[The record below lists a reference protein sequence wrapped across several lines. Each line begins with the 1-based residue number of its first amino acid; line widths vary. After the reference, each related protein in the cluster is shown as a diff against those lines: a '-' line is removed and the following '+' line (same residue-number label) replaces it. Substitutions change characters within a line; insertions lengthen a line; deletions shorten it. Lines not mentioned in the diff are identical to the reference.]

1 MRTVRRLYV
10 YLVTL
15 ISLELVVWGLINLL
29 QNSLSAVP
37 AAATNLLASGLSLV
51 LVGLPFFI
59 LHGWIAQREA
69 RHDAEELNSRLR
81 ALFHYSARLALL
93 APVVLDLYNL
103 LKELLQALFGVLP
116 SGVMTASSTDRL
128 IAVAINVAV
137 WLIFERLLRADWA
150 SVTSPESFVEVRR
163 LSRYLWMLY
172 GLGLAVPGV
181 IQILQS
187 ILDPFSFLAFAQPAG
202 LSQLVSGLALTA
214 IGVPLWVFWWQRIER
229 TRDLPEER
237 PSTLRWVVLYML
249 ALVGALVALFAA
261 QSVVQSLLEALLGE
275 SLAPL
280 AFLAKIS
287 QPLSLTVVFVV
298 LWAYYGSQVRL
309 EWAREPDELRRA
321 GLRRLYHYP
330 LALAG
335 NAAVFAGVWQVLG
348 QIVALLVAASIWSS
362 VPRIVLAG
370 GIAWLLVGA
379 AYWLSNWP
387 GMQAEARRAED
398 TGDHARRSVLRK
410 SYLYL
415 AVFLTVVGLMASAGV
430 LFYRLINALLGN
442 PGSDLALETW
452 LQIRSLAL
460 LAVWL
465 AYHQAV
471 LRSDGRLALHTL
483 TQRQASFAILILQPD
498 DDPFYASLNEAL
510 QRQAP
515 GLPVTT
521 RALAQGLA
529 GMQEIS
535 PQALVLPAS
544 LALAPTPDL
553 RAWLD
558 VYPGRRVLVPL
569 PSTGWEWAG
578 QPQRTP
584 RELAQDTAVLL
595 RQMAEGQ
602 SFRPAAP
609 ANPWVI
615 AGYLLGGLF
624 ALILAPDF
632 LFRFHVQFLIV
643 FRPIAL
649 DRALKKY

>member
-29 QNSLSAVP
+29 QNSLSAAP

-51 LVGLPFFI
+51 LVGLPFFL

-69 RHDAEELNSRLR
+69 RRDEEERNSRLR

-93 APVVLDLYNL
+93 SPVVLDLYHL
-103 LKELLQALFGVLP
+103 LQELLQALLGLP
-116 SGVMTASSTDRL
+116 SGGQTATPTDRL

-137 WLIFERLLRADWA
+137 WVIFERLLRADWA
-150 SVTSPESFVEVRR
+150 IVTSPEAFVEVRR
-163 LSRYLWMLY
+163 LSRYIWMLY

-181 IQILQS
+181 IQILQYL
-187 ILDPFSFLAFAQPAG
+187 LDPVTSTAFGQPAG

-214 IGVPLWVFWWQRIER
+214 VGAPLWVFWWEWIER
-229 TRDLPEER
+229 TRDLPTER

-249 ALVGALVALFAA
+249 ALVAALVVLFAA
-261 QSVVQSLLEALLGE
+261 QSVGQSLVRVFLGE
-275 SLAPL
+275 PL
-280 AFLAKIS
+280 KPLDFLGNIS
-287 QPLSLTVVFVV
+287 QPLSLAVVFAV
-298 LWAYYGSQVRL
+298 LWAYYSRQVRL
-309 EWAREPDELRRA
+309 EWAREPDELRRD

-335 NAAVFAGVWQVLG
+335 NAAVFAGVWQVSG
-348 QIVALLVAASIWSS
+348 QVVEFLVVAS
-362 VPRIVLAG
+362 VWDNGPRMVLAG

-387 GMQAEARRAED
+387 VMQAEARRAD
-398 TGDHARRSVLRK
+398 GTGDHARRSVLRK

-442 PGSDLALETW
+442 PGIDLTLESW

-471 LRSDGRLALHTL
+471 LRADGRLALRTL
-483 TQRQASFAILILQPD
+483 AQRQASFTILILQPD
-498 DDPFYASLNEAL
+498 DDPFYATLNEAL
-510 QRQAP
+510 KRQAP
-515 GLPVTT
+515 GLPVTVCF
-521 RALAQGLA
+521 LSQGLA
-529 GMQEIS
+529 DMQESS

-544 LALAPTPDL
+544 LALAPSPQL
-553 RAWLD
+553 RVWLD
-558 VYPGRRVLVPL
+558 GYPGRRVLVPL
-569 PSTGWEWAG
+569 PTAGWEWAG
-578 QPQRTP
+578 QPVRTP

-615 AGYLLGGLF
+615 AGYILGGLF
-624 ALILAPDF
+624 ALILA
-632 LFRFHVQFLIV
+632 LI
-643 FRPIAL
+643 FFSAFMSNF
-649 DRALKKY
+649 